1 MPYDPKIVERY
12 LKIQAVYLSASGGE
26 KQSAKVRLDEH
37 LSKYPGIGQEALI
50 YEQARRGSGSRQES
64 GTASKK
70 PRRSDAVWANANQA
84 FEAAKSAF
92 EAARA
97 ASEAFTQAAM
107 SGDAANRV
115 EIDVNTPKSGGFTIR
130 AKFTNDV
137 INSIAGFSDHQAA
150 VFVKIVSEL
159 LRKEVTE
166 AVAAIREEAAND
178 DDDDDESDESEDSYF
193 DGS

>member
-50 YEQARRGSGSRQES
+50 YEQARRGSGARPES

-70 PRRSDAVWANANQA
+70 PRRSDAMWANANQA

-97 ASEAFTQAAM
+97 ASEAFTQAAI

-115 EIDVNTPKSGGFTIR
+115 EIDVYNTPKSGGFTIR
-130 AKFTNDV
+130 AKFPNDV
-137 INSIAGFSDHQAA
+137 INSIAEFSDHQAA

-166 AVAAIREEAAND
+166 AVAAIREEAAS